1 MSESIAILMATYNG
15 ARYIRE
21 QIMSIQ
27 SQTVQDWN
35 LYIRDDGSSDGT
47 IDIIRDFCLS
57 DNRIHLFQDLEIHLG
72 PKASFMKLLASINAE
87 IYLFSDQDDVWN
99 ANKIGL
105 TIAPFHQYNDN
116 AVDDVPVLVH
126 TNLSVVDQDLKV
138 LTKTLHKKNISSNLQ
153 VLLPANNVTG
163 CTVAINQKLK
173 EIALNPNLKNIVMH
187 DWWLALCAASLGK
200 IYFIQASTMLYRQH
214 GSNQVGTDRNFF
226 DKIKRVFSSKKELN
240 IFNSSIEQAKEL
252 LRKHEH
258 HMSAEV
264 RNLIREYIGLLDSST
279 RQQFSIL
286 VKYKFRKNSI
296 LGSLWLWMMIM
307 LK

>member
-1 MSESIAILMATYNG
+1 L
-15 ARYIRE
+15 R
-21 QIMSIQ
+21 
-27 SQTVQDWN
+27 
-35 LYIRDDGSSDGT
+35 
-47 IDIIRDFCLS
+47 
-57 DNRIHLFQDLEIHLG
+57 
-72 PKASFMKLLASINAE
+72 
-87 IYLFSDQDDVWN
+87 
-99 ANKIGL
+99 
-105 TIAPFHQYNDN
+105 
-116 AVDDVPVLVH
+116 
-126 TNLSVVDQDLKV
+126 
-138 LTKTLHKKNISSNLQ
+138 SNLQ

-163 CTVAINQKLK
+163 CTVAINQNLK

-296 LGSLWLWMMIM
+296 LGSLRLWMMIM